1 MKALAE
7 RFGAGHLVL
16 VFGLNQPFSLRIMA
30 STFKDGDPSFAG
42 ALGGVAL
49 GLKSY
54 HVFELKNEIPAEV
67 WQREMAFKE
76 LEMEEEDIDAICT
89 LMREIRGEKGDAG

>member
-1 MKALAE
+1 ML
-7 RFGAGHLVL
+7 
-16 VFGLNQPFSLRIMA
+16 GLNQPFNLRIMA

-42 ALGGVAL
+42 VLGGVAL

-54 HVFELKNEIPAEV
+54 HVFELKDEVPAEV

-76 LEMEEEDIDAICT
+76 LEMEEEDVDAICT
-89 LMREIRGEKGDAG
+89 LMREIRGE

>member
-1 MKALAE
+1 MGTAS
-7 RFGAGHLVL
+7 LVV

-30 STFKDGDPSFAG
+30 TTFRDGDPSFAG

-49 GLKSY
+49 GLPSY
-54 HVFELKNEIPAEV
+54 HVFELKGEIPEDV

-76 LEMEEEDIDAICT
+76 LEMEDEEIARICEV
-89 LMREIRGEKGDAG
+89 MREVRGE